1 MLKNKLRAG
10 GVHLLISATVVAV
23 VVVLAWRVWY
33 PGYLSIAAGMLTMIG
48 ILAAVD
54 IVLGPVCTFI
64 VYRPGKQSLR
74 FDLAVIAGVQ
84 LLALAYGVHA
94 IYVARPAY
102 IVFAIDRFEV
112 VSAAELEPRQ
122 LELASPEFRGLPRT
136 GPLLVAA
143 RLPGDRE
150 ERNALLLSE
159 TLYGAGLSQMPRYYV
174 AYREERERGLA
185 KSSSIDQLEKFNDAT
200 AIERALAGI
209 GRPRDT
215 LRYFPMTAKDRDL
228 SVIVDARSGNVLGVV
243 DLRPWG

>member
-122 LELASPEFRGLPRT
+122 LKLASPEFRGLPRT
-136 GPLLVAA
+136 GPRLVAA

-150 ERNALLLSE
+150 ERNALLFRRRS
-159 TLYGAGLSQMPRYYV
+159 TAQ
-174 AYREERERGLA
+174 GLA
-185 KSSSIDQLEKFNDAT
+185 RCLATTSRIGKSAREVSRSRRRSIGSRSSTMPLQSSARWQASDD
-200 AIERALAGI
+200 RGI
-209 GRPRDT
+209 
-215 LRYFPMTAKDRDL
+215 
-228 SVIVDARSGNVLGVV
+228 RSGTS
-243 DLRPWG
+243 P